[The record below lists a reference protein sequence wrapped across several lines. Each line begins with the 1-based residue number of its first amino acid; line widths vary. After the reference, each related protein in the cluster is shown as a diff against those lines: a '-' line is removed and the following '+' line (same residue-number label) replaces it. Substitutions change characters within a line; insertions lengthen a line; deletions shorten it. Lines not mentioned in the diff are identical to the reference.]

1 MELGEKGRVY
11 DLWKKGKA
19 TQEDCKDVM
28 MLCGE
33 KIGRD
38 SLQLNLATAIKTIK
52 NVFYKYAH
60 RKRRGT
66 ENLHPLMNALVSKVS
81 KVSVV
86 SKDEKR
92 LRYLMP
98 SLHQSVTVRL
108 TVP

>member
-66 ENLHPLMNALVSKVS
+66 ENLHPLMDAQGN
-81 KVSVV
+81 VV

-98 SLHQSVTVRL
+98 SLPQSVTVRL
-108 TVP
+108 IVP